1 MVRASVP
8 LKTGLSHTL
17 NRRSSNTSE
26 LESRSMNSTFA
37 PEHTVETVCPLD
49 CPDSCSL
56 VATVQRGKL
65 TSLDGTHANRVT
77 GGYICAKVRQFPE
90 RVYGPDRLL
99 YPMVRKGPKGF
110 ASFTRVSWDDALE
123 KIAEHIR
130 DAQAEFGGESILP
143 YSYGGSNGLLT
154 QDTSDAT
161 LFRRLGASRL
171 ARTVCAAPTGA
182 ASMAMYGKMPSVA
195 YEDFPEARFIL
206 LWGAN
211 PSASGIHLVPYIREA
226 QRRGAKLVVIDPRS
240 TPLARQA
247 DIHLAV
253 RPGTDLPVALAIH
266 RYLFEEGRADTAF
279 LAEHADGAERLR
291 ERAREWTFERAAAEA
306 GIDATALRQVA
317 EGYADASPALVRC
330 GWGQERNRNGGNAS
344 MAILALPAVAG
355 KFGVRG
361 GGYTMSNSSS
371 WGITKTWIGADEPA
385 TRLVNMNHLGRAL
398 LEYTDPP
405 VKVLFVY
412 NSNAAVTTPAQE
424 QIFKGLSREDLFT
437 VVFDQVM
444 TDTARYADVLL
455 PATTFLEGYD
465 LARGYGVITL
475 RLGRPVVEPVGEA
488 RSNADVFGE
497 LMRRLDLAQDG
508 EPEGELEEMLDVLGK
523 LPGAI
528 GDELREHGAA
538 APPFDGRP
546 VQFADIWPLTP
557 DRKVHLFPETL
568 DREAPAGLYGYQPD
582 PSTPDFPLALISPAS
597 ERSIS
602 SSLAELPR
610 PEVRLMM
617 HPDDAEAR
625 GVKDGDAIRIFN
637 ALGEVRCN
645 AQVARSIRPGTVS
658 LPKGLW
664 RKHTANGY
672 TSNVLVGD
680 QLTDL
685 GGGACFND
693 ARVQVQAVARSS
705 SLPFSS

>member
-1 MVRASVP
+1 MHNAFV
-8 LKTGLSHTL
+8 
-17 NRRSSNTSE
+17 
-26 LESRSMNSTFA
+26 

-56 VATVQRGKL
+56 VATVQNGRL
-65 TSLDGTHANRVT
+65 TSLDGTHANPVT
-77 GGYICAKVRQFPE
+77 GGYICAKVRHFPE

-99 YPMVRKGPKGF
+99 HPMVRKGPKGF
-110 ASFTRVSWDDALE
+110 AQFERVSWDAALDR
-123 KIAEHIR
+123 IAERIR
-130 DAQAEFGGESILP
+130 DAKERFGGESVLP

-171 ARTVCAAPTGA
+171 ARTVCAAPSGA
-182 ASMAMYGKMPSVA
+182 ANLALYGKMPSVS
-195 YEDFPEARFIL
+195 YEDFPAARFIL

-226 QRRGAKLVVIDPRS
+226 QRRGATMVVVDPRL
-240 TPLARQA
+240 TPLAKQA

-266 RYLFEEGRADTAF
+266 RYLFEEGRADTSF
-279 LAEHADGAERLR
+279 LSQQADGAERLR

-306 GIDATALRQVA
+306 DVDASALRRVA
-317 EGYADASPALVRC
+317 ELYADASPALVRC
-330 GWGQERNRNGGNAS
+330 GWGQERNRNGGSAT

-361 GGYTMSNSSS
+361 GGYTMSNSAS
-371 WGITKTWIGADEPA
+371 WGITRTWIGAGEPH

-398 LEYTDPP
+398 LHYDDPP

-412 NSNAAVTTPAQE
+412 NSNAAVTAPAQ
-424 QIFKGLSREDLFT
+424 QQVFDGLSREDLFT

-455 PATTFLEGYD
+455 PATTFLEGYEI
-465 LARGYGVITL
+465 ARGYGPISL

-488 RSNADVFGE
+488 RSNADVFGA
-497 LMRRLDLAQDG
+497 LMRTLDLAADG
-508 EPEGELEEMLDVLGK
+508 EPEGELEEMLDVLAK
-523 LPGAI
+523 LPAAVGN
-528 GDELREHGAA
+528 DLREHGVAT
-538 APPFDGRP
+538 PPFEGRP
-546 VQFADIWPLTP
+546 VQFVNAWPLTS
-557 DRKVHLFPETL
+557 DGRIHLFPEAL
-568 DREAPAGLYGYQPD
+568 DRDAPAGLYGYQPD
-582 PSTPDFPLALISPAS
+582 PATAEFPLALISPAS
-597 ERSIS
+597 ERSITS
-602 SSLAELPR
+602 MLAELPR
-610 PEVRLMM
+610 PEIRLLMN
-617 HPDDAEAR
+617 PADAEAR
-625 GVKDGDAIRIFN
+625 GLKDGDAVRVFN

-645 AQVARSIRPGTVS
+645 LRVGGWIRRGTVS

-664 RKHTANGY
+664 RKHTANGF
-672 TSNVLVGD
+672 TSNVLAPD
-680 QLTDL
+680 TLTDL

-693 ARVQVQAVARSS
+693 TRVEVGRV
-705 SLPFSS
+705 